1 MSPLCLDRVFSVRQG
16 IAAQTCKLFLLH
28 DVLLCL
34 LWRYPSAP
42 VEERKKRL
50 KKGGKEKT
58 FLLYAS
64 VETDINLNQIL
75 LLLVISDTLPCGRLS

>member
-1 MSPLCLDRVFSVRQG
+1 MFSVFDRES
-16 IAAQTCKLFLLH
+16 LLRH
-28 DVLLCL
+28 VNCFYSMTYCCVSL
-34 LWRYPSAP
+34 LWRYPSGP

-50 KKGGKEKT
+50 KKGGKEET

>member
-1 MSPLCLDRVFSVRQG
+1 MAVSYSG
-16 IAAQTCKLFLLH
+16 
-28 DVLLCL
+28 
-34 LWRYPSAP
+34 P

-50 KKGGKEKT
+50 KKGGKEET

-75 LLLVISDTLPCGRLS
+75 LLLVISDTLPCGRLPQLNLQYIPFTC